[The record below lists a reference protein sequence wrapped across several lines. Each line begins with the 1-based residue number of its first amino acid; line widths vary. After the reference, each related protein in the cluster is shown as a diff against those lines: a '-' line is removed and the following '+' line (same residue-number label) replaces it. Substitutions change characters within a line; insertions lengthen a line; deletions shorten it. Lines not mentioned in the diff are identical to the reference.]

1 MKRRRAFTLV
11 ELLVVI
17 GIIAVLIGIL
27 LPTLG
32 RARNQAS
39 AVKCLANLR
48 SIGQAMQIYAVQHNG
63 SFPYGFWDG
72 NPPDGNKSAF
82 LTANSS
88 DWGLLLMSV
97 AMKKGGGTYG
107 TMDGSDQSLNQ
118 DVFACPSAN
127 PDRVSTN
134 PTNRAIIG
142 ERRLHYSSHPRLIP
156 DLDDEDR
163 PRSTSTSRVYLKPAR
178 FGKVKRSSEIML
190 IFDAAQMT
198 NQFNGNSSAVAYGL
212 DQDGL
217 YRNDTTQ
224 GRTWNFLLSG
234 KPELDLQAAIF
245 TPNQDW
251 SDGGP
256 NRANLR
262 WRHGRQDMANFL
274 YADCH
279 AETKRLKFGLNAD
292 VKLSNVYIDQ

>member
-1 MKRRRAFTLV
+1 MNRRRAFTLV

-39 AVKCLANLR
+39 AVKCLSNMR
-48 SIGQAMQIYAVQHNG
+48 SIGQAMQIYAVQHKG

-72 NPPDGNKSAF
+72 NPPDGNKSAT

-88 DWGLLLMSV
+88 DWALLLMSV
-97 AMKKGGGTYG
+97 ALKKGGGTYG
-107 TMDGSDQSLNQ
+107 TMEGSDQSLNQ
-118 DVFACPSAN
+118 DIFACPNAN

-163 PRSTSTSRVYLKPAR
+163 PRSTPAQRIYLQPGK
-178 FGKVKRSSEIML
+178 FGKVKRSAEIML
-190 IFDAAQMT
+190 IFDGAQMT
-198 NQFNGNSSAVAYGL
+198 NQFNGNASAVAYGL

-224 GRTWNFLLSG
+224 GRTWNFLLTG
-234 KPELDLQAAIF
+234 KPDLDLQAAIF

-251 SDGGP
+251 PEGGP

-262 WRHGRQDMANFL
+262 WRHGRQDLANFL
-274 YADCH
+274 FADGH
-279 AETKRLKFGLNAD
+279 AETKRLKFGLNAE
-292 VKLSNVYIDQ
+292 VKLINVYIDP